1 MILNLTLCFFLKKHF
16 CPKCISQKLKIS
28 YTTVEV
34 IRLDKAN
41 INEFKLGKYY

>member
-1 MILNLTLCFFLKKHF
+1 MYFA
-16 CPKCISQKLKIS
+16 KLKIS
-28 YTTVEV
+28 YTTVEE